1 MTSRRDVIKAG
12 AMAAIAGAVPLSAAL
27 ADPVLEQDKPAAG
40 ASCPAWSSPSPCRW
54 RVGTAIRLIRMGTPY
69 ESHNHPIAPF
79 FG

>member
-40 ASCPAWSSPSPCRW
+40 AFWP
-54 RVGTAIRLIRMGTPY
+54 RMVISVSMQM
-69 ESHNHPIAPF
+69 ESGYSNQVNPD
-79 FG
+79 GDTV